1 MRAKVHQEGC
11 SALTI
16 TMYGIKNCDTVKKAR
31 VWLEGRG
38 IEYNFHDYRVDG
50 LDVPTLA
57 RWRDALGWEKLLNKS
72 STTFRDLPAT
82 DKDGLDADKAMGLML
97 AHPTMIKRP
106 VLDIGGRFMVGF
118 KPELYEKFIEE
129 A

>member
-1 MRAKVHQEGC
+1 
-11 SALTI
+11 
-16 TMYGIKNCDTVKKAR
+16 MYGIKNCDTVKKAR

-38 IEYNFHDYRVDG
+38 IDYNFHDYRVDG
-50 LDVPTLA
+50 LDAPTLA

-72 STTFRDLPAT
+72 STTFRDLPAG
-82 DKDGLDADKAMGLML
+82 DKEWLDADKATALML

-106 VLDIGGRFMVGF
+106 VLDSAGRFMVGF
-118 KPELYEKFIEE
+118 KPDLYEKFVAE